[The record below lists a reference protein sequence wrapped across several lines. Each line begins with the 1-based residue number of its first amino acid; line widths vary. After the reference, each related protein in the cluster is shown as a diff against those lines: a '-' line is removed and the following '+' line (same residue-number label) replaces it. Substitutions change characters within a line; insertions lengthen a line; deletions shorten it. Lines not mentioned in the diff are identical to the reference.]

1 VHRRLVRGSTWL
13 TATVAVTALSGFT
26 FWVLAAGL
34 EDKDVVGQATALF
47 TSVMFVNYATNLGLP
62 VALARYV
69 IDDRSPTLRLYG
81 LFTAATA
88 ASSLLVAVAYVALLS
103 GDAKESIQSLGAAG
117 AVLFVVVAVGFGLA
131 VLVEVRLMALRRWGW
146 VLGRVV
152 LVSIGRLVL
161 LAVRPDGDPAIWLF
175 VAVAAPVAL
184 SGYVG
189 LVLLRTSGHG
199 PAWPLPLSRLAA
211 PAVRLAGV
219 NWVALLLAQAP
230 QFALPVL
237 VLREVSSDENASF
250 YMAFGVAT
258 VVFLLPHMV
267 GQVLLVEGGRD
278 GADLDDQF
286 RLALVLS
293 TALMAVIA
301 LVTWAGSGLVTVVY
315 GEDYADAREILP
327 VLVGAGVFWALTSSC
342 LARARVLEDSVSTMA
357 ITTSFAVATLVPAV
371 VLVPEHGGGGATAAW
386 LFGNMVAAAVAL
398 ATLARRRRRHLSD
411 PDPVAL
417 VAR

>member
-1 VHRRLVRGSTWL
+1 VHGRLVRGSTWL

-34 EDKDVVGQATALF
+34 EDKDVVGQAAALL
-47 TSVMFVNYATNLGLP
+47 TSAMFVNYATNLGLP

-69 IDDRSPTLRLYG
+69 VDDRSPTLRLYG
-81 LFTAATA
+81 LFSA
-88 ASSLLVAVAYVALLS
+88 ASAITSVVASVVYVALLQ
-103 GDAKESIQSLGAAG
+103 GDARDSIDSLGVAG
-117 AVLFVVVAVGFGLA
+117 AGLFVVIAVGFALT
-131 VLVEVRLMALRRWGW
+131 VLVEVRLMAMRRWGW

-152 LVSIGRLVL
+152 LVALGRVVLLVL
-161 LAVRPDGDPAIWLF
+161 RPDGDPAIWLF
-175 VAVAAPVAL
+175 LAVAAPVAL

-189 LVLLRTSGHG
+189 LFALRTGGHG
-199 PAWPLPLSRLAA
+199 PTWPLPLPRIAG

-237 VLREVSSDENASF
+237 VLQSVSSDENASF

-258 VVFLLPHMV
+258 VVFLLPHV
-267 GQVLLVEGGRD
+267 IGQVLLVEGGRD
-278 GADLDDQF
+278 GAELSDQF
-286 RLALVLS
+286 RLALLLS
-293 TALMAVIA
+293 CALMAVISLA
-301 LVTWAGSGLVTVVY
+301 TWAGSGLVTVVY
-315 GEDYADAREILP
+315 GEDYADARQILP
-327 VLVGAGVFWALTSSC
+327 VLVGAGVFWALTSTC

-357 ITTSFAVATLVPAV
+357 ITVAFAVATLVPAA

-398 ATLARRRRRHLSD
+398 ATLARRRRRHD
-411 PDPVAL
+411 PAPDPVAL